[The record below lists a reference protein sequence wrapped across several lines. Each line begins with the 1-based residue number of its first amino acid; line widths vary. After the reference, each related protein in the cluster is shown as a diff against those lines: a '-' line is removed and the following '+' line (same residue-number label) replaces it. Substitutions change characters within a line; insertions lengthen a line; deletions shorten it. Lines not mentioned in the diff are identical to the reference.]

1 MIEYEKAQLYKNN
14 ELVATLHLRVDF
26 LSKIII
32 ENGTMT
38 VEATIDNINGD
49 ENVVYKGITEIN
61 IK

>member
-1 MIEYEKAQLYKNN
+1 MIEYEKAQLYKND

-32 ENGTMT
+32 ENGTIT

-49 ENVVYKGITEIN
+49 EDVVYKGITEIN

>member
-1 MIEYEKAQLYKNN
+1 MEYEKAQLYKND

-26 LSKIII
+26 LSNIII

-38 VEATIDNINGD
+38 VKATIDNINGD
-49 ENVVYKGITEIN
+49 EDVIYKGITEIN

>member
-14 ELVATLHLRVDF
+14 ELVATLHLKVDF
-26 LSKIII
+26 LSNIII

-38 VEATIDNINGD
+38 VEATIDDVNGD
-49 ENVVYKGITEIN
+49 KDVIYKGITEIN

>member
-1 MIEYEKAQLYKNN
+1 MIEYEKAQLYKDG
-14 ELVATLHLRVDF
+14 EIVATLHLKVDF

-38 VEATIDNINGD
+38 VEATIDNINCD
-49 ENVVYKGITEIN
+49 EDIVYKGITEIN

>member
-1 MIEYEKAQLYKNN
+1 MIEYEKAQLYKND

-49 ENVVYKGITEIN
+49 EDVIYKGITEIN

>member
-1 MIEYEKAQLYKNN
+1 MIEYEKAQLYKND
-14 ELVATLHLRVDF
+14 ELVATLHLKVDF
-26 LSKIII
+26 LSNIII